1 MVMTRIFSYVARCSS
16 FGILCL
22 ASASLAI
29 AGPPTFERTVVV
41 ALADPLT
48 LDIAVLKGNITISYN
63 RDGQVTIYASAR
75 DADGRNVPAAF
86 FESALAIAQTG
97 NRITIRS
104 SPIPDSP
111 GRVLSIQ
118 YKIDVPTRTEV
129 SSAIVGAG
137 NQTVIGIVGPA
148 RVVTGSGDITISY
161 IGSGLVRARTEQ
173 GNISCVRVAE
183 LEAETGSGNIT
194 LLEDGPSKAT
204 VKKGSGTIDVGG
216 AKGRFT
222 GSTDRGDLHI
232 KAVPWDDWLLSS
244 TAGNIRI
251 ELPPKARFELDAA
264 TKAGEISLERVDM
277 DKPDTVAS
285 QYHRTVN
292 GGGKRIQV
300 RSDSGNIFIE

>member
-1 MVMTRIFSYVARCSS
+1 MLR
-16 FGILCL
+16 
-22 ASASLAI
+22 
-29 AGPPTFERTVVV
+29 
-41 ALADPLT
+41 
-48 LDIAVLKGNITISYN
+48 
-63 RDGQVTIYASAR
+63 
-75 DADGRNVPAAF
+75 
-86 FESALAIAQTG
+86 
-97 NRITIRS
+97 
-104 SPIPDSP
+104 IPDSP
-111 GRVLSIQ
+111 ERVLSIQ

-129 SSAIVGAG
+129 SSTIVGAG
-137 NQTVIGIVGPA
+137 NQTLIGIMGPA

-173 GNISCVRVAE
+173 GKISCVRVAE

-194 LLEDGPSKAT
+194 LLEDGPSKAM

-244 TAGNIRI
+244 TSGNIRI